1 MSFLSNLFSQI
12 PVTAKAG
19 QWASERDVEAA
30 KLLGVE
36 SGGASG
42 IVLDELVS
50 SKHGRTRPIVS
61 NDATPVSPACPECS
75 GPLIQPTRRGKS
87 AQPLWCGKCER
98 GFDWCVLDARLRRE
112 LSID

>member
-1 MSFLSNLFSQI
+1 MSS
-12 PVTAKAG
+12 
-19 QWASERDVEAA
+19 
-30 KLLGVE
+30 
-36 SGGASG
+36 
-42 IVLDELVS
+42 
-50 SKHGRTRPIVS
+50 TRLNDKRPSVS
-61 NDATPVSPACPECS
+61 NRATLVSPACPECS

>member
-1 MSFLSNLFSQI
+1 MSS
-12 PVTAKAG
+12 
-19 QWASERDVEAA
+19 
-30 KLLGVE
+30 
-36 SGGASG
+36 
-42 IVLDELVS
+42 
-50 SKHGRTRPIVS
+50 TRLNDKRPSVS
-61 NDATPVSPACPECS
+61 NHATLVSPACPECS

>member
-1 MSFLSNLFSQI
+1 MSFLGSLFSQI
-12 PVTAKAG
+12 PVTTK
-19 QWASERDVEAA
+19 WASERDVKAA
-30 KLLGVE
+30 KLLGAE
-36 SGGASG
+36 RGGAGG

-50 SKHGRTRPIVS
+50 SKRGRTRPVVS
-61 NDATPVSPACPECS
+61 NDAAPVSPDCPECS

-98 GFDWCVLDARLRRE
+98 GFDWCALDARLRRE